1 MALTQVPIEL
11 SSTPGIVDNSNAT
24 AITIDSS
31 ENVLVGTTDSA
42 PGVGNTNTGG
52 AFGSNGYGVF
62 SRTGAAAQATAYF
75 NKNTNDGTIIALN
88 KDGTTVGSIS
98 TVAGRLGIG
107 TGDSGLFFDDVNNR
121 IGPVTLA
128 TGTPVDSNG
137 LLDLGYSGARFKDL
151 YLGNDIAHLDAA
163 GNARLLYDRSSNL
176 LGNAG
181 TNLYGAGIYLG
192 GTAAANLL
200 DEYEEGTYTT
210 AFTPHA
216 SGTITLSSTYN
227 TMYYT
232 KIGRV
237 VICTGYFVVSSVSS
251 PTGFLSISLPFPAKN
266 VVNNSSSVY
275 AAFNGMS
282 GGSLSEIW
290 GIIDTNSS
298 AARFYYG
305 ASSSVSGTVA
315 NNVVATTDVR
325 FQATYIID

>member
-11 SSTPGIVDNSNAT
+11 SSTPGIVDNSNDT

-31 ENVLVGTTDSA
+31 ENVLVGKSVTTFVTEGAVFEKGGALELTTDS
-42 PGVGNTNTGG
+42 GRVLR
-52 AFGSNGYGVF
+52 VH
-62 SRTGAAAQATAYF
+62 RT
-75 NKNTNDGTIIALN
+75 TNDGNLIEFN
-88 KDGTTVGSIS
+88 KDSTTVGSIG

-107 TGDSGLFFDDVNNR
+107 TGDSGLFFDDDNNR

-210 AFTPHA
+210 AFTPST

-251 PTGFLSISLPFPAKN
+251 PTGFLAISLPFPAKN